1 MKILVLLC
9 AALLIAGCVES
20 PTAPSK
26 AAKPSANTARPV
38 PAKPLVAESLSKE
51 PSETPNSLSDAD
63 VERLL
68 EVAIDIE
75 SLEEREGLYYQ
86 ANESEPY
93 SGWGKLMYDSG
104 QVERLVPHKDGRWE
118 GLWTIWHENGQKKM
132 EGRTRKDGRQE
143 GLETLWY
150 KNGQK
155 RRETTYKY
163 GREEGLRTTWHENGQ
178 KMGELTSKDD
188 VQIAKKWWNSK
199 GEEVRTLDEAR
210 K

>member
-1 MKILVLLC
+1 
-9 AALLIAGCVES
+9 
-20 PTAPSK
+20 
-26 AAKPSANTARPV
+26 
-38 PAKPLVAESLSKE
+38 
-51 PSETPNSLSDAD
+51 D

-68 EVAIDIE
+68 EVSIDIE
-75 SLEEREGLYYQ
+75 SLEERNGLMYQ
-86 ANESEPY
+86 VNESEPY

-104 QVERLVPHKDGRWE
+104 QVERLVPYKDGRWE
-118 GLWTIWHENGQKKM
+118 GLWTIWHENGQKEM

-143 GLETLWY
+143 GLDTLWY

-178 KMGELTSKDD
+178 KSSELTTKDD
-188 VQIAKKWWNSK
+188 VQFAQKYWNSK
-199 GEEVRTLDEAR
+199 GKPVDSLEESR

>member
-1 MKILVLLC
+1 MKRFLYPLLLPLLSC
-9 AALLIAGCVES
+9 LLLIGCGEKSSSEGSESAGEES
-20 PTAPSK
+20 SD
-26 AAKPSANTARPV
+26 
-38 PAKPLVAESLSKE
+38 
-51 PSETPNSLSDAD
+51 TPNSLSDAD

-104 QVERLVPHKDGRWE
+104 QVERLVPYKDGRWE
-118 GLWTIWHENGQKKM
+118 GLWTLWHENGQKEM
-132 EGRTRKDGRQE
+132 EGRTRKDGRPE
-143 GLETLWY
+143 GLATKWY

-155 RRETTYKY
+155 RYETTYKY

-178 KMGELTSKDD
+178 KASELTTKDD
-188 VQIAKKWWNSK
+188 VQFAQKYWNSK
-199 GEEVRTLDEAR
+199 GEPVDSRAEAE
-210 K
+210 